1 MLNPNRHLES
11 PLVGAVVRYKGD
23 FHVIVE
29 ECGQSVKIMAPH
41 HGNVKLQ
48 VKRANIVETGHFM
61 TRINYKGKSVLC
73 SRKGTLISLV
83 SKRLLKNTTPDG
95 RAMLACAFQ

>member
-1 MLNPNRHLES
+1 MNTNRHHS
-11 PLVGAVVRYKGD
+11 DPLVGSIVQYKGD

-29 ECGQSVKIMAPH
+29 ENGRSVKIMAPH

-48 VKRANIVETGHFM
+48 VKRSNIVETGLHM
-61 TRINYKGKSVLC
+61 TRLNYKGKSVLV
-73 SRKGTLISLV
+73 SRKGTIISLV

-95 RAMLACAFQ
+95 QAMLACAFQ

>member
-1 MLNPNRHLES
+1 MLNPNRHHES

-29 ECGQSVKIMAPH
+29 ECGRQVKIMAPH
-41 HGNVKLQ
+41 MGNRKLM
-48 VKRANIVETGHFM
+48 VNRDNTVETGHYM

-73 SRKGTLISLV
+73 SRKRTLISLQ
-83 SKRLLKNTTPDG
+83 SQRLLKNTTPDG
-95 RAMLACAFQ
+95 QAMLACAFQ